1 VYPQSHDID
10 IFFSFASPSSQ
21 TSPLTHCIPHSLSER
36 ERERESA
43 RKGLLNRR
51 VFWRQELFLHL
62 SPSIAVGADFFS
74 SVFACASPK
83 RGTGTRPSKQKS
95 CYRITATAQFDLSV
109 DSNPI
114 AHHGRDRKGARER
127 GVSSTTSC

>member
-1 VYPQSHDID
+1 V
-10 IFFSFASPSSQ
+10 
-21 TSPLTHCIPHSLSER
+21 
-36 ERERESA
+36 RESA

-127 GVSSTTSC
+127 GVSSTTSCWGCLTQIRERAKERRSYFDRHFLSLMI